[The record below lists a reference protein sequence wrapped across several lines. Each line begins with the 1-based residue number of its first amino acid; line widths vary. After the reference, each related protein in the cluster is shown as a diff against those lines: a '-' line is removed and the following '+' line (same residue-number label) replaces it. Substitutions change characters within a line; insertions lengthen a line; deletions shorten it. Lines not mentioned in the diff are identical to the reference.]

1 MNTFQPNQQKSVQV
15 PFFDD
20 VKASDG
26 WEGHTTTKSIEK
38 LISEIAS
45 NLSLM
50 GCVFTGYQSGQFGN
64 RNGFQ
69 IHFAMLA
76 PDGGLIPSRL
86 DIACLPINPRKR
98 VNRTRRSKGDHRV
111 EGTQK
116 MALYMTAKA
125 IKGMYFLNVL
135 SPAFVPFM
143 SLMLGRGED
152 TLGEAW
158 LQNGSLAQLM
168 PPKDTHFSQGEDFVD
183 ADIVDSK

>member
-1 MNTFQPNQQKSVQV
+1 MSNFQPSQPKNSLV

-26 WEGHTTTKSIEK
+26 WEGHTTSKSIEK

-45 NLSLM
+45 NLTLT
-50 GCVFTGYQSGQFGN
+50 GCVFTGYQTGSFGN
-64 RNGFQ
+64 RSGFQ
-69 IHFAMLA
+69 IHFAMKASEGSL
-76 PDGGLIPSRL
+76 LPSRL

-98 VNRTRRSKGDHRV
+98 VNRTRNSRGDHRIG
-111 EGTQK
+111 GTQK

-143 SLMLGRGED
+143 SLMLGKGD
-152 TLGEAW
+152 TTLGEAW

-168 PPKDTHFSQGEDFVD
+168 PPKDAHFSENGDYVEAEIVD
-183 ADIVDSK
+183 AD